1 MLTRNQAVGV
11 LISPLRF
18 PARRYSR
25 HCSNTITVVRFHF
38 TTDIIIISI
47 YDTNL
52 PIRRYHRF
60 GRSTLNA
67 SSSDQ
72 FTHLIEFIHSVEI
85 TPYLSRNGFSSS
97 PRVSRNFRR
106 SRSPDRVLMV
116 YPPRDGKRGR
126 VIYNLLGGHVC
137 MQRSRENDH
146 QAGSFLAFRNSSH
159 GLESFFLHRSL
170 SDSIVLIFFHS
181 SFHFAGTSL
190 YIHWLYK

>member
-1 MLTRNQAVGV
+1 MTRNQAVGV

-38 TTDIIIISI
+38 TTGIIIISI

-85 TPYLSRNGFSSS
+85 THLFRNGFSSS

-137 MQRSRENDH
+137 MQRSRAERMIVEPVL
-146 QAGSFLAFRNSSH
+146 FLLSEIQFRTVLPPSIAF
-159 GLESFFLHRSL
+159 
-170 SDSIVLIFFHS
+170 DSIVSVFFHS